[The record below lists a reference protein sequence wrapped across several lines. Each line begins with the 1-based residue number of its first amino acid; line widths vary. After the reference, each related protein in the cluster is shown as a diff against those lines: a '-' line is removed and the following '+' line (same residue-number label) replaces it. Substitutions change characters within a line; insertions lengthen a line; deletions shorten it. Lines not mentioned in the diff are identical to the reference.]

1 MSSAR
6 NNISRVASSDQSL
19 QKQKEVEGT
28 CAISHLDMFLGTQS
42 KKALNQVMASFDSAN
57 TVEVQFEYQSYL
69 SRLVLIAKSDNL
81 VTPLPPQKATVCLI
95 LDQFN
100 TGDARKLEYR
110 YSK

>member
-6 NNISRVASSDQSL
+6 NNISRVASSL

-28 CAISHLDMFLGTQS
+28 CAISHLDMFLASQS

-69 SRLVLIAKSDNL
+69 SRLVLIAKSDNS
-81 VTPLPPQKATVCLI
+81 VTPLPKRS
-95 LDQFN
+95 QF
-100 TGDARKLEYR
+100 A
-110 YSK
+110 